1 MKGAYKMETKD
12 KDFIPEYGELIILE
26 NGDTVVG
33 DGVHPVSQLPKPTI
47 LHD

>member
-1 MKGAYKMETKD
+1 MDNKEER
-12 KDFIPEYGELIILE
+12 IPEYGELIILE

-33 DGVHPVSQLPKPTI
+33 DGVHPISQLPKPTI